1 MFGSN
6 VLDIAIGLIF
16 TFLTVSLIAST
27 VTEALSSAMSWRA
40 NTLFEGVKKLLNDQN
55 FTGLAVDIYNH
66 GLVNSLSS
74 GTATAGTS
82 PPIKPSYIDPKLF
95 ASALTDVVNLNPA
108 QTLTELKASIST
120 VQDQQLKD
128 VLNGIV
134 DRTNGNFSQVRD
146 EIASWFDQSM
156 ERVSGSYKRKTQLW
170 SLIIAFVVA
179 VALNIDTVKIAA
191 TLWDQPMLLKGIS
204 PQPGATA
211 QQALAQLEQL
221 KLPFGWSNG
230 ALGNFCTGL
239 NWAFVIPG
247 WLISAIAAL
256 FGAPFWFDTLQ
267 KFVQLRGTGP
277 DQKKQS

>member
-66 GLVNSLSS
+66 GLVNGLSS
-74 GTATAGTS
+74 GTTTAGT
-82 PPIKPSYIDPKLF
+82 PPSTKPSYIDPKLF
-95 ASALTDVVNLNPA
+95 ASALTDVVNLNPT
-108 QTLTELKASIST
+108 QTVAELKASIST

-134 DRTNGNFSQVRD
+134 DRTNGNFGQIRD

-170 SLIIAFVVA
+170 SLIIALA
-179 VALNIDTVKIAA
+179 VAILLNIDTINIAA
-191 TLWDQPMLLKGIS
+191 TLWNQPILLKGIS
-204 PQPGATA
+204 PSAGSNAE
-211 QQALAQLEQL
+211 QALAEL
-221 KLPFGWSNG
+221 KKLQLPFGWGNG
-230 ALGNFCTGL
+230 VFGNFFSGV
-239 NWAFVIPG
+239 NWLLVIPG
-247 WLISAIAAL
+247 WLISAVAAL

-267 KFVQLRGTGP
+267 KFVQLRGTGR

>member
-134 DRTNGNFSQVRD
+134 DARTAISVRFAMRSPPGS
-146 EIASWFDQSM
+146 IKAW
-156 ERVSGSYKRKTQLW
+156 SGSRARTSARHNYGRSS
-170 SLIIAFVVA
+170 SLS
-179 VALNIDTVKIAA
+179 L
-191 TLWDQPMLLKGIS
+191 S
-204 PQPGATA
+204 R
-211 QQALAQLEQL
+211 
-221 KLPFGWSNG
+221 S
-230 ALGNFCTGL
+230 
-239 NWAFVIPG
+239 
-247 WLISAIAAL
+247 
-256 FGAPFWFDTLQ
+256 
-267 KFVQLRGTGP
+267 R
-277 DQKKQS
+277 